1 MLQTESKN
9 QKEQKSEKKQQ
20 HQHQMQA
27 AINRYDNSQQG
38 RENEGVQEAQICF
51 DTHFSGAGGNPQS
64 RDQTKLLED
73 KWKDQKRSNTF

>member
-1 MLQTESKN
+1 
-9 QKEQKSEKKQQ
+9 
-20 HQHQMQA
+20 MQA

-73 KWKDQKRSNTF
+73 K